1 MAEEE
6 YEKILFQFYSDVL
19 DEETVETMWAVI
31 IDKEK
36 GLYKLDSI
44 PFYAPNVAAN
54 DIIYAEFDEDQA
66 QLTYRYLVEPSGNS
80 TVQVVVMN
88 SDTVTNDLRKVFD
101 TLGCSSEKYSDGY
114 FVIDVPYSSDYK
126 PVKDKLRE
134 MQNTGILDY
143 AEPCLSENHG
153 ANV

>member
-44 PFYAPNVAAN
+44 PFYAPNVAAD
-54 DIIYAEFDEDQA
+54 DIIFAEFDEDQER
-66 QLTYRYLVEPSGNS
+66 LTYRHTVEAFGNS
-80 TVQVVVMN
+80 TVQVVILD
-88 SDTVTNDLRKVFD
+88 SGTDTNEIREMFD
-101 TLGCSSEKYSDGY
+101 SLGCSSEKCNEGY
-114 FVIDVPYSSDYK
+114 FVIDVPFNLDYNS
-126 PVKDKLRE
+126 VRNKLIKLE
-134 MQNTGILDY
+134 QEGVLAY
-143 AEPCLSENHG
+143 AEPC
-153 ANV
+153 